1 MRKIQATFLNVLIT
15 YVVTLLKFVE
25 IIRIGFFWGTC
36 LYQTELITNQM
47 KKTRTNSFGTD
58 HFVFLELL
66 DFPLAESPVR
76 SHEGSQ
82 PSLVSALL

>member
-1 MRKIQATFLNVLIT
+1 MRKIQEPFLNVLIT
-15 YVVTLLKFVE
+15 YVVTLLKFLE
-25 IIRIGFFWGTC
+25 IIRNYFRTC
-36 LYQTELITNQM
+36 LYRTELITNQM
-47 KKTRTNSFGTD
+47 KKTKTESFGTD

-66 DFPLAESPVR
+66 DFPFAESPVR